1 VAWYHHALPNQP
13 AELAPFLDEVRRY
26 ALGPFN
32 AALMK
37 GDALT
42 DTERDAIAEQLHR
55 YTGLSVDYLKAAN
68 LRVSENAFVHELL
81 KPQHKTLGRL
91 DARFTG
97 PTMDPLE
104 KLADYDPQSSGI
116 SAAFTAAFM
125 DYYHG
130 DLGFG
135 QGKTYRSTNDEVG
148 NKWKWIHKPIG
159 SDNEQPFVNT
169 GVDLAYALV
178 QDPNLRVLVLSGYYD
193 LATPFSA
200 TEYVMS
206 HLGLPPGLASRI
218 QMKYYEAG
226 HMMYVNP
233 QSLQKMKHDLDTF
246 VASTIHP

>member
-1 VAWYHHALPNQP
+1 
-13 AELAPFLDEVRRY
+13 
-26 ALGPFN
+26 
-32 AALMK
+32 
-37 GDALT
+37 
-42 DTERDAIAEQLHR
+42 
-55 YTGLSVDYLKAAN
+55 
-68 LRVSENAFVHELL
+68 
-81 KPQHKTLGRL
+81 
-91 DARFTG
+91 
-97 PTMDPLE
+97 
-104 KLADYDPQSSGI
+104 
-116 SAAFTAAFM
+116 
-125 DYYHG
+125 
-130 DLGFG
+130 
-135 QGKTYRSTNDEVG
+135 VG